1 MMQFPNNMDSPL
13 EREIREKQE
22 LHKALCGLDEFK
34 KCISALVESYIKM
47 IDMKVSAQDK
57 KLDEMKNDV
66 EATATTILRDALNEG
81 KIIIEATYNPETES
95 LMIGGEINE

>member
-1 MMQFPNNMDSPL
+1 MMQFSNNIDSPL
-13 EREIREKQE
+13 EREIREKQD
-22 LHKALCGLDEFK
+22 HKKALCELEEFK

-57 KLDEMKNDV
+57 KLDEMRSDI
-66 EATATTILRDALNEG
+66 EATATSILRDALNDG
-81 KIIIEATYNPETES
+81 KIIIEASYDPETES